1 MNVYKCVNIGLDNGK
16 TPKTPKTPAGTK
28 KLIQGICF
36 TVFYLL
42 HIVLTKIFYVVITG
56 RLPFAAVDNKS
67 PSAAA
72 KANNNEIKPKEEEK
86 IIVKAT
92 APVTKEDE
100 NVADD
105 DDVCC
110 LDDSI
115 KSVPTAES
123 DTSSSSQS
131 AMEVSGRD
139 SNSEVNV
146 SRASLDD
153 STKTP
158 NLKKKGTPKINVSAS
173 KLAEREKKRLEKLK
187 EKEVFLVF

>member
-1 MNVYKCVNIGLDNGK
+1 MWL
-16 TPKTPKTPAGTK
+16 
-28 KLIQGICF
+28 
-36 TVFYLL
+36 
-42 HIVLTKIFYVVITG
+42 ITG

-187 EKEVFLVF
+187 EKEVF